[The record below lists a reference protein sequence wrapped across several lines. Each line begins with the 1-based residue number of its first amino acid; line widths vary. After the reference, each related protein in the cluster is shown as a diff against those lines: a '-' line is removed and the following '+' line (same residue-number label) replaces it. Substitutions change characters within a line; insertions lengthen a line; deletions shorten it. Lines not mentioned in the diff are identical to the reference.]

1 MRPHHR
7 LFFAR
12 KSKAVSLSYPDDGRT
27 DYCRYRKLF
36 IRVCVSGSTTCS
48 HSPTFGYIELCSPL
62 IENSRTLQGVRCH
75 SKKNRAEQHAKERS
89 TMSSTS
95 PYDPPIAAA
104 AAAAQPAEY
113 LDQEQM
119 HALLKEKDD
128 EIASLKQAILYQ
140 HKVCIFYFL
149 NPCCCCCCCCSSSL
163 YILICYYI
171 IVIRKLNA

>member
-1 MRPHHR
+1 MEGQTT
-7 LFFAR
+7 
-12 KSKAVSLSYPDDGRT
+12 AVIGNYLLGFEFLVQQHAPTPQRSGISSSVLHSLRT
-27 DYCRYRKLF
+27 RERYRECDV
-36 IRVCVSGSTTCS
+36 I
-48 HSPTFGYIELCSPL
+48 
-62 IENSRTLQGVRCH
+62 Q
-75 SKKNRAEQHAKERS
+75 KKNRAEQHAKERS